1 MSNDSRNIGEQMN
14 DALYLDPGFVEDEP
28 VLADELEDEIDE
40 TVARSEARHKEA
52 QSDAPESLP
61 DEP

>member
-28 VLADELEDEIDE
+28 ALVDEIEDEIDD
-40 TVARSEARHKEA
+40 TVAESEAKRNALQKD
-52 QSDAPESLP
+52 SPETLP